1 MLSKGQR
8 PKAQASGLLRYTNK
22 AHSDPLESALV
33 YFPLV
38 LQLMLHMNI
47 THLKKFFVYIFFPQL
62 CLLSTAAGNLAP
74 SSFLP
79 TQFQ

>member
-1 MLSKGQR
+1 MHLIDINKNKTKINDNMLSKGQR

-38 LQLMLHMNI
+38 L
-47 THLKKFFVYIFFPQL
+47 
-62 CLLSTAAGNLAP
+62 
-74 SSFLP
+74 
-79 TQFQ
+79 